1 MANENSTFTYNPQ
14 APLQQEVSLGTTALR
29 SGSTGGNIRAET
41 LQYDS
46 GSDGTKALSGLLNI
60 AAEKLAPVARK
71 MEEQAFLDGMTK
83 AAAGQEMATII
94 NDRPWF
100 SKMFGDTPVVEGAR
114 AYKAK
119 AAASSFV
126 QLSTEK
132 MGELRR
138 MPPEAMSNYIREQF
152 ENFANTG
159 DPATDRLIKN
169 TIAQEGPTLV
179 ALQTREHVKYL
190 NEEATN
196 ARLGALDSTASAL
209 QNLMHPDLVASPEII
224 QARKEDYIASM
235 APPPGTNVE
244 QWEADVLKHIA
255 LTADQGNFHAIR
267 AIEES
272 GMLGALPFEQR
283 MKLDTYIKNAEAK
296 YISTKGMAGYQEA
309 LSGLFYEADRGK
321 YTGEQM
327 YLKLM
332 EYKEDFRRKTGIVT
346 PLFSPGQEVSK
357 LTSVREA
364 YNSLYQQEA
373 KALLKAETQEQVE
386 AQAVKMLMIGINPA
400 QVKALNPDVAI
411 TASEMDKLAF
421 NLLRNSEPT
430 QQINLLRAWGAGDHD
445 IPKVVRDDF
454 HRMLNTSSTEYVG
467 SSFQAAVGIYQSLRD
482 GGLGGPA
489 ASAKLFN
496 AEQTN
501 MMDEFLR
508 MTQGMTDPKGL
519 TQAMQLARDPVTKPV
534 SLTPEVRKRA
544 KKIADD
550 RLGYGGFF
558 GFFKTMPDPH
568 ARQLIDN
575 VFAQQLVKRSGGT
588 GQPTPLQEDQAWAD
602 VGQRIDVIGS
612 YAMRRQEGGEG
623 QPRLV
628 DSLRTKVAPE
638 LRLDLKDEDFSVAFD
653 TTVESILD
661 HFGGDKINGVELVRE
676 KDRNGVAYFSMMYR
690 NGQGEV
696 EFTGFSGE
704 DVIAN
709 LNRIKRQADDNR
721 TIRRTG
727 EDGELDRGYKQ
738 SQEISQDFYDFSKPY
753 KPTN

>member
-29 SGSTGGNIRAET
+29 SGSVGGTIRAET

-46 GSDGTKALSGLLNI
+46 GSDGTRALSGLLNI

-100 SKMFGDTPVVEGAR
+100 SKLFGDTPVVEGAR

-119 AAASSFV
+119 EAASKFTQV
-126 QLSTEK
+126 STAN

-169 TIAQEGPTLV
+169 TIAQEGPNIV

-190 NEEATN
+190 HEEATN
-196 ARLGALDSTASAL
+196 ARLGAWDSTASAV
-209 QNLMHPDLVASPEII
+209 QGMMQPGLVADPAIL
-224 QARKEDYIASM
+224 QARKKDYIASM
-235 APPPGTNVE
+235 APAPGTNLE
-244 QWEADVLKHIA
+244 QWEADVMKHIA
-255 LTADQGNFHAIR
+255 ITADQGNFHAIR

-272 GMLGALPFEQR
+272 GMLGALPFEKR
-283 MKLDTYIKNAEAK
+283 AKLDTDIKNAEAK

-309 LSGLFYEADRGK
+309 LSGLFYEADQGK

-332 EYKEDFRRKTGIVT
+332 EFSEDFMRKTGSST
-346 PLFSPGQEVSK
+346 PLFNPGQEVSK
-357 LTSVREA
+357 LTSARGA

-373 KALLKAETQEQVE
+373 KALVKAETREQVE
-386 AQAVKMLMIGINPA
+386 AQAVKMLMMGMNPA

-421 NLLRNSEPT
+421 NVLRNSEPA
-430 QQINLLRAWGAGDHD
+430 QQLNLLRAWGSGDHD

-489 ASAKLFN
+489 ASAKLFS

-519 TQAMQLARDPVTKPV
+519 TQAMQTARDPVTKPV
-534 SLTPEVRKRA
+534 SLTPEVRKQA
-544 KKIADD
+544 KQIADD

-575 VFAQQLVKRSGGT
+575 VFAQQLVQRSGGT
-588 GQPTPLQEDQAWAD
+588 GQPTPLQVEQAWTD
-602 VGQRIDVIGS
+602 VSQRIDVLGS
-612 YAMRRQEGGEG
+612 YALRRQEGGEG

-628 DSLRTKVAPE
+628 DSLRTTVAPE

-661 HFGGDKINGVELVRE
+661 HFGGDKTNGVQLVRE
-676 KDRNGVAYFSMMYR
+676 KDRNGVAYFSMMYL
-690 NGQGEV
+690 NEQGV
-696 EFTGFSGE
+696 PEFTGFSGE

-727 EDGELDRGYKQ
+727 EDGKLTRGYKK
-738 SQEISQDFYDFSKPY
+738 SHEISQDFYDFAKPH
-753 KPTN
+753 

>member
-1 MANENSTFTYNPQ
+1 MANSNSTFTYNPQ
-14 APLQQEVSLGTTALR
+14 APIQQDVSLGTTALR
-29 SGSTGGNIRAET
+29 SGSTGGGITGTT
-41 LQYDS
+41 LQYDP
-46 GSDGTKALSGLLNI
+46 GTDGTRALSGLLNI

-71 MEEQAFLDGMTK
+71 LEEQAFLDGMTK
-83 AAAGQEMATII
+83 AAAGQEMTTII

-119 AAASSFV
+119 AAASSFT
-126 QLSTEK
+126 QLSTEN
-132 MGELRR
+132 MSELRR

-196 ARLGALDSTASAL
+196 ARLGSWDSTASAL
-209 QNLMHPDLVASPEII
+209 QSMMRPDLVADKAIL

-235 APPPGTNVE
+235 APPPGTNVA

-283 MKLDTYIKNAEAK
+283 AKLDTYIKNAEAK

-309 LSGLFYEADRGK
+309 LSGLLYEADKGK

-332 EYKEDFRRKTGIVT
+332 EFNEDFMRKTGSST

-357 LTSVREA
+357 LTSARSA

-386 AQAVKMLMIGINPA
+386 AQAVKMLMMGINPA

-421 NLLRNSEPT
+421 NILRNSEPA
-430 QQINLLRAWGAGDHD
+430 QQLNLLRAWGAGDHD

-454 HRMLNTSSTEYVG
+454 HRMLNTASTEYVG

-489 ASAKLFN
+489 ATAKLFN

-534 SLTPEVRKRA
+534 SLAPEVRKRA

-558 GFFKTMPDPH
+558 GFFKTMPDPN

-575 VFAQQLVKRSGGT
+575 VFAQQLVLRSGGT

-602 VGQRIDVIGS
+602 VAQRIDVIGS

-653 TTVESILD
+653 TTIESILD

-676 KDRNGVAYFSMMYR
+676 KDRDGVAYFSMMYR

-727 EDGELDRGYKQ
+727 EDGELTRGYKK
-738 SQEISQDFYDFSKPY
+738 SNEISQDFYDFSKPY

>member
-1 MANENSTFTYNPQ
+1 MPNENSTFTYNPQ
-14 APLQQEVSLGTTALR
+14 APIQQDVSLGTTALR

-46 GSDGTKALSGLLNI
+46 GSDGTKALSGLLTI

-100 SKMFGDTPVVEGAR
+100 SKMFGDTPLVEGAR

-119 AAASSFV
+119 EAASKFTQV
-126 QLSTEK
+126 STAK
-132 MGELRR
+132 MNELRR

-169 TIAQEGPTLV
+169 TIAQEGPNLV

-209 QNLMHPDLVASPEII
+209 QNLMNPDLVASPEII

-235 APPPGTNVE
+235 APVPGTNLE
-244 QWEADVLKHIA
+244 QWETDVLKHIA

-283 MKLDTYIKNAEAK
+283 TKLDTYIKNAEAK
-296 YISTKGMAGYQEA
+296 YISTNGMAGYQEA
-309 LSGLFYEADRGK
+309 LSGLLYEASQGK

-346 PLFSPGQEVSK
+346 PLFSPNQEVSK
-357 LTSVREA
+357 LTSAREA

-373 KALLKAETQEQVE
+373 KALVKAETQEQVE

-421 NLLRNSEPT
+421 NVLRNSEPT
-430 QQINLLRAWGAGDHD
+430 QQLNLLRSWGAGDHD

-482 GGLGGPA
+482 GGLGGPS

-519 TQAMQLARDPVTKPV
+519 TQAMQTARDPVTKPV
-534 SLTPEVRKRA
+534 SLTPEVRKQA
-544 KKIADD
+544 KTFADD

-575 VFAQQLVKRSGGT
+575 VFAQQLVQRSGGT
-588 GQPTPLQEDQAWAD
+588 GQPTPLQVEQAWTD
-602 VGQRIDVIGS
+602 VSQRIDVMGS
-612 YAMRRQEGGEG
+612 YALRRQEGGEG

-628 DSLRTKVAPE
+628 DSLRTTVAPE
-638 LRLDLKDEDFSVAFD
+638 LRLDLKDDDFSVAFD

-661 HFGGDKINGVELVRE
+661 HFGGDKTNGVQLVRE
-676 KDRNGVAYFSMMYR
+676 KDRNGVAYFSMMYL
-690 NGQGEV
+690 NEQGV
-696 EFTGFSGE
+696 PEFTGFSGE

>member
-1 MANENSTFTYNPQ
+1 MANENSTFTFNPQ
-14 APLQQEVSLGTTALR
+14 APIQQEVSLGTAPLR
-29 SGSTGGNIRAET
+29 SGSVGGNIRAET
-41 LQYDS
+41 IQYDS
-46 GSDGTKALSGLLNI
+46 GSDGTRALSGLLNI

-94 NDRPWF
+94 NDRPWY

-119 AAASSFV
+119 EAASKFTQV
-126 QLSTEK
+126 STAK
-132 MGELRR
+132 MDELRR

-169 TIAQEGPTLV
+169 TIAQEGPNIV

-196 ARLGALDSTASAL
+196 ARLGAWDSTASAV
-209 QNLMHPDLVASPEII
+209 QGMMQPGLVADPAIL

-235 APPPGTNVE
+235 APAPGANLE
-244 QWEADVLKHIA
+244 QWEADVMKHIA

-272 GMLGALPFEQR
+272 GMLGALPLEQR
-283 MKLDTYIKNAEAK
+283 LKLDTYIKNAEAK

-309 LSGLFYEADRGK
+309 LSGLFYEADQGK

-332 EYKEDFRRKTGIVT
+332 EFNEDFMRKTGSST
-346 PLFSPGQEVSK
+346 PLFNPGQEVSK
-357 LTSVREA
+357 LTSARSA

-373 KALLKAETQEQVE
+373 KALVKAETQEQIE
-386 AQAVKMLMIGINPA
+386 AQAVKMLMMGMNPA

-421 NLLRNSEPT
+421 NVLRNSEPA
-430 QQINLLRAWGAGDHD
+430 QQLNLLRAWGAGDHD

-454 HRMLNTSSTEYVG
+454 HRMLNTASTEYVG

-519 TQAMQLARDPVTKPV
+519 TQAMQTARDPVTKPV
-534 SLTPEVRKRA
+534 SLTPEVRKQA
-544 KKIADD
+544 KKFADD

-575 VFAQQLVKRSGGT
+575 VFAQQLVQRSGGT
-588 GQPTPLQEDQAWAD
+588 GQPTPLQVEQAWAD
-602 VGQRIDVIGS
+602 VSQRIDVLGS
-612 YAMRRQEGGEG
+612 YALRRQEGGEG

-628 DSLRTKVAPE
+628 DSLRTTVAPE
-638 LRLDLKDEDFSVAFD
+638 LRLDLKDDDFSVAFD

-661 HFGGDKINGVELVRE
+661 HFGGDKNNGVQLVRE
-676 KDRNGVAYFSMMYR
+676 KDRNGVAYFSMMYL
-690 NGQGEV
+690 NEQGV
-696 EFTGFSGE
+696 PEFTGFSGE

-727 EDGELDRGYKQ
+727 EDGELTRGYKK
-738 SQEISQDFYDFSKPY
+738 SNEISQDFYDFSKPY

>member
-1 MANENSTFTYNPQ
+1 MANENRSFTYNPQ
-14 APLQQEVSLGTTALR
+14 APVSQDVSLNTVHLR
-29 SGSTGGNIRAET
+29 SGSTGGGIRAET

-46 GSDGTKALSGLLNI
+46 GSDGTRALSSLLNI
-60 AAEKLAPVARK
+60 AADKLAPVARK
-71 MEEQAFLDGMTK
+71 MEEQAFLDGMAR

-100 SKMFGDTPVVEGAR
+100 SKLFGDTPVVEGAR

-119 AAASSFV
+119 AAAAQFTQV
-126 QLSTEK
+126 STEK
-132 MGELRR
+132 MDELRR

-152 ENFANTG
+152 ENYANTG

-169 TIAQEGPTLV
+169 TIAQESPSLI

-190 NEEATN
+190 QEEANN
-196 ARLGALDSTASAL
+196 AQLSAWDSTAGVIQRMMNPELVTDPVAL
-209 QNLMHPDLVASPEII
+209 

-235 APPPGTNVE
+235 APPAGANLE
-244 QWEADVLKHIA
+244 QWEANVMKHIE
-255 LTADQGNFHAIR
+255 LTAEQGNFHAIR

-272 GMLGALPFEQR
+272 GMLGALPLEKR
-283 MKLDTYIKNAEAK
+283 LKLETAIKNAEAR
-296 YISTKGMAGYQEA
+296 YISTKGMDGYQKE
-309 LSGLFYEADRGK
+309 LSGLLYEAGQGK

-332 EYKEDFRRKTGIVT
+332 EFSEDFMRKTGSRT
-346 PLFSPGQEVSK
+346 PLFSPSQEVSK
-357 LTSVREA
+357 LTSARSA
-364 YNSLYQQEA
+364 YNSLFQQEA
-373 KALLKAETQEQVE
+373 KALLKAETTEQVE
-386 AQAVKMLMIGINPA
+386 AQAIKMLKMGMNPA
-400 QVKALNPDVAI
+400 QVKALNPDVGLSA
-411 TASEMDKLAF
+411 ADLDKLAF
-421 NLLRNSEPT
+421 NVLRNAEPA

-454 HRMLNTSSTEYVG
+454 HRMLNTASTEYVG
-467 SSFQAAVGIYQSLRD
+467 SSFQAAVGIYQALRD

-496 AEQTN
+496 ADQTA

-534 SLTPEVRKRA
+534 SLTPEVRKMA
-544 KKIADD
+544 KKFADD
-550 RLGYGGFF
+550 RLGYGGII
-558 GFFKTMPDPH
+558 GFFKTMPDPNS
-568 ARQLIDN
+568 RQLIDN
-575 VFAQQLVKRSGGT
+575 VFAQQLVLRSGGT
-588 GQPTPLQEDQAWAD
+588 GQPTPLQVEQAWAD
-602 VGQRIDVIGS
+602 VAQRVDILGS
-612 YAMRRQEGGEG
+612 YAIRRQEGGEG

-628 DSLRTKVAPE
+628 DSLRTSVAPE
-638 LRLDLKDEDFSVAFD
+638 LRLNLKDEDFSEAFD

-676 KDRNGVAYFSMMYR
+676 KDRNGVAYFSMMYM

-709 LNRIKRQADDNR
+709 LNRIKRQDGDTRAA
-721 TIRRTG
+721 RRAG
-727 EDGELDRGYKQ
+727 KDGELDRGYKQ
-738 SQEISQDFYDFSKPY
+738 SHTISQDFYDFSKPY

>member
-1 MANENSTFTYNPQ
+1 MANSNSTFTYNPQ
-14 APLQQEVSLGTTALR
+14 APIQQDVSLGTTALR
-29 SGSTGGNIRAET
+29 SGSTGGGITGTT
-41 LQYDS
+41 LQYDP
-46 GSDGTKALSGLLNI
+46 GTDGTRALSGLLNI
-60 AAEKLAPVARK
+60 AAEKLAPVAKR

-83 AAAGQEMATII
+83 AAAGQEMTTII

-119 AAASSFV
+119 AAASSFT

-132 MGELRR
+132 MSELRR

-196 ARLGALDSTASAL
+196 ARLGSWDSTASAL
-209 QNLMHPDLVASPEII
+209 QSMMRPDLVADPAIL

-272 GMLGALPFEQR
+272 GMLGALPLEQR
-283 MKLDTYIKNAEAK
+283 LKLDTYIKNAEAK

-309 LSGLFYEADRGK
+309 LSGLLYEAGQGK

-332 EYKEDFRRKTGIVT
+332 EFNEDFMRKTGSST
-346 PLFSPGQEVSK
+346 PLFNPGQEVSK
-357 LTSVREA
+357 LTSARSA

-386 AQAVKMLMIGINPA
+386 AQAVKMLMMGMNPA

-421 NLLRNSEPT
+421 SILRNSEPA
-430 QQINLLRAWGAGDHD
+430 QQLNLLRAWGAGDHD

-454 HRMLNTSSTEYVG
+454 HRMLNTASTEYVG

-534 SLTPEVRKRA
+534 SLAPEVRKRA

-558 GFFKTMPDPH
+558 GFFKTMPDPN

-575 VFAQQLVKRSGGT
+575 VFAQQLVLRSGGT

-602 VGQRIDVIGS
+602 VAQRIDVIGS

-653 TTVESILD
+653 TTIESILD

-676 KDRNGVAYFSMMYR
+676 QDRDGVAYFSMMYR

-727 EDGELDRGYKQ
+727 EDGELTRGYKK
-738 SQEISQDFYDFSKPY
+738 SNEISQDFYDFSKPY